1 MIGTTELIASLDL
14 GTTSARAI
22 IFNAEGRP
30 LAACQKPLTQYFP
43 HDGWVEQDAEE
54 IWLKQKECLLGAL
67 ADLNL
72 SGSALRALGI
82 TNQRETTIVWSKKTG
97 EPIYR
102 AIVWQ
107 DRRTAAFCERLH
119 DNGFEPLIHDK
130 TGLCLDPYFSAS
142 KVRWILDNVEG
153 AREKALAG
161 ELLFGTVDSWLIWN
175 LTGGLEHVTDVSNAS
190 RTLLFNI
197 HNCRWDEELLDI
209 FGIPASMLPRVVP
222 NSGLIGRTAPAILG
236 ASIDICG
243 AAGDQQAATFGQ
255 ACFQPG
261 MTKNTYGTGGFLLMN
276 TGSTPKL
283 SDNRLLS
290 TVGWKIPDATSYAL
304 EGSVF
309 VAGAAL
315 QWLRDEMRM
324 LKSAPQS
331 EEYASAVE
339 DTQGVYVVPAFTGL
353 GAPYWNPYAR
363 GIVTGLTRGTSKEHF
378 IRAVLESLA
387 YQAEE
392 VIEAMEKDSGIEL
405 RALRV
410 DGGASANNFLMQFQA
425 DMLQKH
431 VLRPEC
437 IETTALG
444 AAYLAGL
451 AVGFWKDKDDIRSNW
466 SLERTFAPVM
476 EPKDRDR
483 RLKGW
488 KKAVRAALYFAN
500 DEEE

>member
-243 AAGDQQAATFGQ
+243 AAGDQQAALFGQ
-255 ACFQPG
+255 CCFESG
-261 MTKNTYGTGGFLLMN
+261 DVKNTYGTG
-276 TGSTPKL
+276 
-283 SDNRLLS
+283 
-290 TVGWKIPDATSYAL
+290 SY
-304 EGSVF
+304 
-309 VAGAAL
+309 
-315 QWLRDEMRM
+315 
-324 LKSAPQS
+324 
-331 EEYASAVE
+331 
-339 DTQGVYVVPAFTGL
+339 
-353 GAPYWNPYAR
+353 
-363 GIVTGLTRGTSKEHF
+363 
-378 IRAVLESLA
+378 
-387 YQAEE
+387 
-392 VIEAMEKDSGIEL
+392 L
-405 RALRV
+405 RAGMLSARHDQKYLR
-410 DGGASANNFLMQFQA
+410 
-425 DMLQKH
+425 H
-431 VLRPEC
+431 
-437 IETTALG
+437 
-444 AAYLAGL
+444 
-451 AVGFWKDKDDIRSNW
+451 
-466 SLERTFAPVM
+466 
-476 EPKDRDR
+476 R
-483 RLKGW
+483 RLPPYEYRFD
-488 KKAVRAALYFAN
+488 A
-500 DEEE
+500 

>member
-161 ELLFGTVDSWLIWN
+161 ELLFGTIDSWLIWN

-222 NSGLIGRTAPAILG
+222 SSGLIGRTAPAILG

>member
-1 MIGTTELIASLDL
+1 MHGTTELIASLDL

-30 LAACQKPLTQYFP
+30 LAASQKPLTQYFP

-54 IWLKQKECLLGAL
+54 IWQKQKECLLGAL
-67 ADLNL
+67 ADLKL
-72 SGSALRALGI
+72 SGSGLRALGI

-97 EPIYR
+97 KPIYR

-107 DRRTAAFCERLH
+107 DRRTSAFCERLH
-119 DNGFEPLIHDK
+119 DSGFEPLIHDK

-175 LTGGLEHVTDVSNAS
+175 LTGGLGHVTDVSNAS

-222 NSGLIGRTAPAILG
+222 SSGLIGRTAPAILG
-236 ASIDICG
+236 APIDICG

-255 ACFQPG
+255 ACFKPG

-290 TVGWKIPDATSYAL
+290 TIGWTIPGATSYAL

-309 VAGAAL
+309 VAGAVV
-315 QWLRDEMRM
+315 QWLREGVGLIDT
-324 LKSAPQS
+324 SAEIESLARQ
-331 EEYASAVE
+331 VK
-339 DTQGVYVVPAFTGL
+339 DNGGVYLIPAFVGL
-353 GAPYWNPYAR
+353 GAPYWDPHAR
-363 GIVTGLTRGTSKEHF
+363 GLMIGLTRGTT
-378 IRAVLESLA
+378 RAHIARAALESITF
-387 YQAEE
+387 QCND
-392 VIEAMEKDSGIEL
+392 VL
-405 RALRV
+405 RAMMNDAGARLTELRV
-410 DGGASANNFLMQFQA
+410 DGGASENDLMMQFQA
-425 DMLQKH
+425 DISG
-431 VLRPEC
+431 VPVVRPEVV
-437 IETTALG
+437 ETTALG

-451 AVGFWKDKDDIRSNW
+451 GCGVWKSTEEIEKLWRR
-466 SLERTFAPVM
+466 ERTF
-476 EPKDRDR
+476 EPTMSQDQREFLTTQWGR
-483 RLKGW
+483 AVARSKGW
-488 KKAVRAALYFAN
+488 
-500 DEEE
+500 EQ

>member
-1 MIGTTELIASLDL
+1 MYGTTELIASLDL

-30 LAACQKPLTQYFP
+30 LAASQKPLTQYFP

-54 IWLKQKECLLGAL
+54 IWQKQKECLLGTL
-67 ADLNL
+67 ADLKL
-72 SGSALRALGI
+72 SGSGLRALGI

-97 EPIYR
+97 KPIYR

-119 DNGFEPLIHDK
+119 DSGFEPLIHDK

-175 LTGGLEHVTDVSNAS
+175 LTGGLGHVTDVSNAS

-222 NSGLIGRTAPAILG
+222 SSGLIGRTARAILG
-236 ASIDICG
+236 APIDICG

-255 ACFQPG
+255 ACFKPG

-290 TVGWKIPDATSYAL
+290 TIGWTIPGATSYAL

-309 VAGAAL
+309 VAGAVV
-315 QWLRDEMRM
+315 QWLREGVGLIDT
-324 LKSAPQS
+324 SAEIESLARQ
-331 EEYASAVE
+331 VK
-339 DTQGVYVVPAFTGL
+339 DNGGVCLIPAFVGL
-353 GAPYWNPYAR
+353 GAPYWDPHAR
-363 GIVTGLTRGTSKEHF
+363 GLMIGLTRGTT
-378 IRAVLESLA
+378 RAHIARAALESITF
-387 YQAEE
+387 QCND
-392 VIEAMEKDSGIEL
+392 VL
-405 RALRV
+405 RAMMNDAGARLTELRV
-410 DGGASANNFLMQFQA
+410 DGGASENDLMMQFQA
-425 DMLQKH
+425 DISG
-431 VLRPEC
+431 VPVVRPEVV
-437 IETTALG
+437 ETTALG

-451 AVGFWKDKDDIRSNW
+451 GCGVWKSTEEIEKLWRR
-466 SLERTFAPVM
+466 ERTF
-476 EPKDRDR
+476 EPTMSQDQREFLTTQWGR
-483 RLKGW
+483 AVARSKGW
-488 KKAVRAALYFAN
+488 
-500 DEEE
+500 EQ

>member
-1 MIGTTELIASLDL
+1 MHGTTELIASLDL

-30 LAACQKPLTQYFP
+30 LAASQKPLTQYFP

-54 IWLKQKECLLGAL
+54 IWQKQKECLLGTL
-67 ADLNL
+67 ADLKL
-72 SGSALRALGI
+72 SGSGLRALGI

-97 EPIYR
+97 KPIYR

-119 DNGFEPLIHDK
+119 DSGFEPLIHDK

-175 LTGGLEHVTDVSNAS
+175 LTGGLGHVTDVSNAS

-222 NSGLIGRTAPAILG
+222 SSGLIGRTAPAILG
-236 ASIDICG
+236 APIDICG

-255 ACFQPG
+255 ACFKPG

-290 TVGWKIPDATSYAL
+290 TIGWTIPGATSYAL

-309 VAGAAL
+309 VAGAVV
-315 QWLRDEMRM
+315 QWLRE
-324 LKSAPQS
+324 
-331 EEYASAVE
+331 
-339 DTQGVYVVPAFTGL
+339 
-353 GAPYWNPYAR
+353 
-363 GIVTGLTRGTSKEHF
+363 
-378 IRAVLESLA
+378 LE
-387 YQAEE
+387 
-392 VIEAMEKDSGIEL
+392 
-405 RALRV
+405 
-410 DGGASANNFLMQFQA
+410 N
-425 DMLQKH
+425 
-431 VLRPEC
+431 
-437 IETTALG
+437 
-444 AAYLAGL
+444 
-451 AVGFWKDKDDIRSNW
+451 
-466 SLERTFAPVM
+466 
-476 EPKDRDR
+476 
-483 RLKGW
+483 
-488 KKAVRAALYFAN
+488 
-500 DEEE
+500 

>member
-209 FGIPASMLPRVVP
+209 FGIPASMLPCVVP
-222 NSGLIGRTAPAILG
+222 SSGLIGRTAPAILG

-304 EGSVF
+304 ELRFCVF
-309 VAGAAL
+309 
-315 QWLRDEMRM
+315 Q
-324 LKSAPQS
+324 
-331 EEYASAVE
+331 
-339 DTQGVYVVPAFTGL
+339 
-353 GAPYWNPYAR
+353 
-363 GIVTGLTRGTSKEHF
+363 
-378 IRAVLESLA
+378 
-387 YQAEE
+387 
-392 VIEAMEKDSGIEL
+392 
-405 RALRV
+405 
-410 DGGASANNFLMQFQA
+410 
-425 DMLQKH
+425 
-431 VLRPEC
+431 
-437 IETTALG
+437 
-444 AAYLAGL
+444 
-451 AVGFWKDKDDIRSNW
+451 
-466 SLERTFAPVM
+466 
-476 EPKDRDR
+476 
-483 RLKGW
+483 
-488 KKAVRAALYFAN
+488 
-500 DEEE
+500 